1 VERWVGEAV
10 SAGARILVG
19 GKRDRTTYAPTVLEN
34 VPDDCLVHEEEVFG
48 PVVVLNQ
55 VTTDD
60 DGLDRVNDSRY
71 GLQAGVFTHDLHTAF
86 RAFQRLQVG
95 GVIIGD
101 VPSYRTDNLPY
112 GGVKESGD
120 GREGIR
126 SAMTDYTQERV
137 LVLTEVT
144 L

>member
-1 VERWVGEAV
+1 VPPESAV
-10 SAGARILVG
+10 HA
-19 GKRDRTTYAPTVLEN
+19 
-34 VPDDCLVHEEEVFG
+34 EEVFG
-48 PVVVLNQ
+48 PVVVLNPVQ
-55 VTTDD
+55 SDE
-60 DGLDRVNDSRY
+60 DGLDRVNDTRY

-95 GVIIGD
+95 GVVIGD

-112 GGVKESGD
+112 GGTKDSGD

-126 SAMTDYTQERV
+126 SAMADYTQDRV

>member
-1 VERWVGEAV
+1 M
-10 SAGARILVG
+10 
-19 GKRDRTTYAPTVLEN
+19 LEN
-34 VPDDCLVHEEEVFG
+34 VPDDCLVHAEEVFG
-48 PVVVLNQ
+48 PVVVLNP
-55 VTTDD
+55 VTSDD